1 MNIHKYLMA
10 LVMVLCLVTSAF
22 SQSKKNYEE
31 DESEYGSMATPGYI
45 SAKVSFFFGGI
56 QSKTNIKSLNIDA
69 KATDYYLPEV
79 DIEVGIVDRLSL
91 EIATGYEKV
100 VASANLNA
108 TRIGKQRKLDATV
121 DGLSPIFLNAN
132 IGILEENKLC
142 PSLYMQN
149 FFALPKTGYSKF
161 QNEQLAYYPV
171 LSFENTLSDVTYLD
185 YSLSAGWDGNT
196 PYPFYGLSINPNF
209 DINDN
214 VGVYTDLIGFFG
226 KDMSPLYFA
235 DVGTTITLSEMFSI
249 DLNLGTELG
258 KSSGIKNAYGGLQ
271 FTFDFNAF
279 AKK

>member
-1 MNIHKYLMA
+1 MA

-121 DGLSPIFLNAN
+121 DGLSK
-132 IGILEENKLC
+132 IL
-142 PSLYMQN
+142 
-149 FFALPKTGYSKF
+149 
-161 QNEQLAYYPV
+161 
-171 LSFENTLSDVTYLD
+171 
-185 YSLSAGWDGNT
+185 
-196 PYPFYGLSINPNF
+196 I
-209 DINDN
+209 
-214 VGVYTDLIGFFG
+214 
-226 KDMSPLYFA
+226 
-235 DVGTTITLSEMFSI
+235 
-249 DLNLGTELG
+249 
-258 KSSGIKNAYGGLQ
+258 
-271 FTFDFNAF
+271 
-279 AKK
+279 